1 MAVATKRGVV
11 KLSLS
16 RDTLSVLLDQNKK
29 QPVFWIGDMVLPS
42 ATQICPPEV
51 LLREILGKVILS
63 Q

>member
-29 QPVFWIGDMVLPS
+29 QPVFWIGDMALPS

-51 LLREILGKVILS
+51 C
-63 Q
+63 